1 MANISAIGKI
11 IEFLTKVLSTVN
23 NVLEGFDKFGAV
35 GSFGK
40 TIASAGLMVGAFLAV
55 RAAVNK
61 LIKSVATA
69 IASTGLLGKTT
80 AATAVTSK
88 VGFKSIAA
96 SVDSLNAKLTAV
108 NLQGKTISFD
118 GLISSL
124 KTGLTSA
131 FSPLLTLKDSLFAS
145 IKTTSFSQDI
155 KTGTQLV
162 EKAEQSFRG
171 LNGTITGSIAVLSR
185 AGQAEK
191 FFIDTQNK
199 GISVTKVVHDLQ
211 KRATSGLM
219 QRADA
224 VVVATLFQRAFNL
237 EEKDAKKVVSFFNKE
252 LTEQEKEWIKN
263 IGLIKLYN
271 AETNKLDPKLVEQQF
286 TPKSGLLGNFFKNI
300 KLGYSQ
306 AAKGSEAFGEAAA
319 KGSSEA
325 ASGLGGVIGKIG
337 AFIMANIATIAIIAA
352 VVAALAVLAY
362 AIYKA
367 YKATP
372 GQQLIKNIEQQEQ
385 EITRLNEVL
394 EETSS
399 LISDCSS
406 NWDTFTSKKE
416 ELENLTKGTLE
427 WHEALNDAN
436 QAIQEIAEKL
446 GLSYSVDTETG
457 LYKLEDGA
465 YENAMKAQ
473 YQKEQNTMTA
483 ISITEAQ
490 KEYNEKIKDFRD
502 KYNFSTDDDIE
513 KGLVD
518 FYNGGFLSWERV
530 SKSLNDEEAKKGSDW
545 KNTSDAPADNTQ
557 GLEDDKYYIAV
568 DDENGEKEW
577 KEFSEYA
584 KSGANVELYG
594 AYNELEEIQKQYES
608 KIKNIYSSVAYDN
621 LSDDNKW
628 AAESIVDSVVTSQIT
643 NGETIETLSK
653 QAINDLLDEDKGE
666 NIKKYE
672 GLSDGEI
679 KNILDTSYKE
689 LAGSNK
695 VEEKD
700 LVEVAERLGDG
711 TKYDKKTNKLEID
724 GVTYTVTNDEDDVD
738 NDKNIISQDQAMQ
751 KLFNHAAGDYATEDI
766 SKTTEEVNKW
776 LNSQGEITTE
786 NIGSFK
792 VDKNASEAARQ
803 AEQKIVEQKQKEFMD
818 LYKEINND
826 EMEEFDGETFK
837 KLDEKEKA
845 YFNAYSKSTSTFA
858 KNLSK
863 AKSSDTDAKPW
874 NAAERKAV
882 LEAYENISENAI
894 QGAGQIRDIMT
905 EAAES
910 ANDTSKAIVQAG
922 LVALETSNYNNQAQ
936 LDQLGNTLVSDD
948 FTEAL
953 SSAAENG
960 EITAETINSVKD
972 SFSDVN
978 QIMEN
983 GVITSG
989 GLARVMQ
996 SVNDGVLEVTD
1007 VTVGLAEAF
1016 SALSDSETA
1025 YANQKERFDNI
1036 GDSQTEYASDKL
1048 TDTFESMAELARRG
1062 AYGDSQ
1068 FTEMGQAIVGEDKW
1082 NKWVTNNDGSTKAA
1096 YEQLLNEFG
1105 SSDGSDVTYF
1115 DLAKNK
1121 ISEGGN
1127 ENKAFSMKDGN
1138 INIDW
1143 SEMEEGLTFSE
1154 NIAKQLGVSKE
1165 EAEGMATYMETFSD
1179 SAKAAAKELN
1189 KTAAFNKFKESKAE
1203 KGTNG
1208 NVLGYN
1214 LTTDEELISLAAQFD
1229 YSEDQIDQFKEDFKD
1244 ELNDII
1250 TVDDLFEEGGGLSKK
1265 GKSYIDNLDKQIN
1278 EWLGT
1283 DSLVL
1288 QIGTDFEIDEADF
1301 EKQINGIGAKI
1312 QAMLEKDIDPSKIA
1326 NTVLSGFDDLD
1337 DTTKNKIVDKLINKG
1352 YLAQNFK
1359 DGITDG
1365 AMTSEAV
1372 IKGMDEYMG
1381 DQAAYEM
1388 NTNIAK
1394 IHVTLPVSIGDSYVA
1409 TLLGLDN
1416 FTITIGGEGAQ
1427 AHGAPSK
1434 PPNLN
1439 DYVPKEDSSDSDGS
1453 TETSEKKKTPDDST
1467 VTDDPG
1473 DGDSDSGSGSGDDED
1488 DESNRA
1494 LKSEQDLVNLE
1505 RQLNNLT
1512 KERQELEEGGIWTAA
1527 ARIKKLNQEIKL
1539 LEKEKKIQEQI
1550 LEDKK
1555 DTALDIMFKNSD
1567 KLNTDYYSIDT
1578 DERGYIVFTWTDA
1591 GQKAVNEGLIDDD
1604 TLEIYKNLQDAVNE
1618 VADQQD
1624 VVDDNAYQLDERTD
1638 EKFNIYSEWID
1649 QGVEWTNSAIDSM
1662 GQLAQSAIS
1671 MLQNVAQAAL
1681 DGFNSYL
1688 GWLTIKIDD
1697 DHDIGELDESL
1708 SNIVDRLDWEY
1719 EKLLKKQIAYNGTDA
1734 LNEKEVFENSNQS
1747 AKNVIARMQNQ
1758 RRLYENSFRQ
1768 LEDLGLNISSEL
1780 TEAFESLYDRLYG
1793 ADGPFTRLNK
1803 SINNF
1808 KGKLEDVLPNV
1819 TSIFGEVKGVVGNLF
1834 SKGQEKIGEMM
1845 DKLFPNSII
1854 DDIVDSIKID
1864 NYSLGDFGKSNM
1876 QKLIEL
1882 FTELTPSFNAD
1893 YQIANKA
1900 ELVDALSQKMETI
1913 ITNDTITSQF
1923 VKGYLDYLT
1932 EVESQMESEVSN
1944 IRSSEKE
1951 ILDLY
1956 DTLTE
1961 ILERGKDEYS
1971 ELAQDLYDAITDEKN
1986 SLLEELQ
1993 ALNDN
1998 ITDADSEMIE
2008 ILQANLDLIR
2018 QQRDNNDKEK
2028 DLQAKEARLAYLRQ
2042 DTSGANLQE
2051 ILKLQDELE
2060 DEQQD
2065 YTDELIDQKISE
2077 LETQNDQAA
2086 DQRQVQID
2094 LLQAEVDN
2102 TEGIWETVEEL
2113 LAGISKFDKYLTGEI
2128 DRDGYK
2134 AVIEQ
2139 LKKGQS
2145 YLDSSS
2151 VDKEETEKDWNSK
2164 IRAASLYRQVK
2175 DNLSEEYEYL
2185 KLAAATMDRETQL
2198 PKDYAP
2204 NEGWHNYVAFS
2215 SLEQSIDRSND
2226 ILKQAVTAINN
2237 LVEKIT
2243 ISYDDEQSL
2252 HMKTTYYGG
2261 VIQAVSGTEYAATKA
2276 VEDLASNAPGILTQ
2290 LTTGIGNIAKG
2301 VLKSMGSGMDSGVA
2315 LFENGIGLY
2324 PDVFGNG
2331 VDGGGAV
2338 TKLGDLGEAIGYFVE
2353 GMSNFAAAATDAAS
2367 MGMDMIGDMAPGFA
2381 DIGVAIATSLKE
2393 TFFNDYE
2400 RVNNELEDNIDVII
2414 DMMGNTLGTSGYL
2427 KEIRDGIQL
2436 AKNTRM
2442 GQPDDETYPIYDVLQ
2457 SSYRE
2462 LMDDY
2467 KNLLARD
2474 SERTDVE
2481 GFNILYN
2488 RTLKLKEILGG
2499 FATYSE
2505 QPDYQEK
2512 LEIDPSRALE
2522 AIQKWRGEIGTLFT
2536 KIDKKVKDEIISL
2549 VNGILFTEGKTL
2561 GDKGVSR
2568 WIDIYDGIV
2577 MLDTSST
2584 TIERVA
2590 AAMEEYEPELANKLY
2605 KLFDRQYAAENTPQ
2619 ESFTSFW
2626 SHKLTGIWGD
2636 VSDFFDGF
2644 WDKLKSFFS
2653 NAVENITGKSDSAI
2667 SQAFDKFSTY
2677 LTEGTIGS
2685 ESKSTQTWLN
2695 RIFSSITGGISSI
2708 IQKIKDLFGDNNFLG
2723 NLWNKFKDSLGHLP
2737 TISGNTSV
2745 LEGIRQ
2751 KLESLFHYAS
2761 GGTIRSNQRALVG
2774 EAGAELIQH
2783 ARGGATYA
2791 TGPSLVDL
2799 EKGDIVYNAAQTRK
2813 ILSKGNLNFS
2823 RFAEGTATSMMARTA
2838 FGYSMPTVSLNLPD
2852 FDQSNKESTVNLNLN
2867 LEDLTVDTP
2876 DRVDEVAERVMDKIS
2891 NTINGAMWPYNRLN

>member
-1 MANISAIGKI
+1 MGIANASVIKGSVDALDSLVGVLSHATTGFDGLSESVSKINLIVSVIVVAKRLLEATAKNLGSTLYSTMYQSGQQAKQGLQAGLSGIDKTFQRQTDTIVKENNKLRNIRSNVGFTKNQKNKVKEKNNSIKEQYTDAYINDNWSKMAKSAKMDEAIASAVDGNSLSEALKSTGLFKNAALEAAEQGKSLGQGYMSAIDKQIEQNKSEIIRRSDEINNQFNADFPDSENLSQNDAAALNELKEEEVTKATEGLRKQNKQLEEMKKNYSEAKDEASKLAGIDYDRKSLQKYSKSLQNLSLGLTGFTMVLGGISEGLEGLGFDKAAKGIDSLSSIVSTGASVLMGFGMAAGLVETMTKSATPAVATFGATLNAALLPVTAIITVIAVVMAAAKAAYEWIQEWKQEQIDTAKEIGETVKSQKELTDSYDELLERRAQGEDVNDELLSSGKELVDSLE
-11 IEFLTKVLSTVN
+11 IENGELMLAAENWEGIAEAAKKARQEEAKANYDKVKKGADVARYDLTKARAGSDANEVN
-23 NVLEGFDKFGAV
+23 NVENTEFLEEKIKEQLKKYKLEGVDVTTEGDSVKMSGVENLSNSQLVDYYSAMQSAMDSYGAV
-35 GSFGK
+35 YDNSAAVKSWDNFMDKVQERLEEMGAIVESEQTMYESYYEVDENGDYEFEDQESYNTWLNGEVEKLKTELEDNGITGVSDEDLKDAVLGAIEDAGLNTTDMAWWESFNSLSDEVQELANSDSAVMDALKSGKVSFDSDSTAAEIKQAIGEYYADVYGSMGSDTAKAANTYLEALGSGEEITDAMKSELLSSLENLGLKDAWENGDYENKSYKDQSEFLMKAVEMSAEVQESYYDKVLDQLTSIDNEVASSDKDSGDSASDNQNSIKGRQNYIEEQIETISGK
-40 TIASAGLMVGAFLAV
+40 AADLTSAQSTLGNQKTSLETAKANKKDLKTKGISDIVSGSAVTIASTLLLPFTGGGSTLGILGGIDWAMKGVTEVKDSSDNVDSAQAGVNEAQSEVTEKQQELTDEILKLSQNTSDATGKILLANTQITGADGQTYQGQGAVDYLRKGGTLAEDPFV
-55 RAAVNK
+55 TTNAVDLGNFWDEYNDLDSYEDKLDALKKKQNELKEKQNELKEEEDSGEKETKKYTTLIEGFSAAINDIEATKFEK
-61 LIKSVATA
+61 LAAQTK
-69 IASTGLLGKTT
+69 ASAEKLELANTNLKTFKKIYDEIDQDDFTIDMENFGSLLEYDPELLGTLDFTIVDGKVKLDES
-80 AATAVTSK
+80 AVKSMKADLEKQVKENAIDYLEDVNEQFDLGIDIDIDADSSLNDIAKKFKEVQNATIELENVLDGTKGSYNELSAEQQEA
-88 VGFKSIAA
+88 F
-96 SVDSLNAKLTAV
+96 DSLISASIKAYNQEIINAQNTMQCNADMADSSYDAMVAICAYNYEIAMSYSQIGEAAANAKLGLAWSGTQRGGV
-108 NLQGKTISFD
+108 ERQDVKTETTNRTISDENADKYKTMAQNGYQMVGEADED
-118 GLISSL
+118 GWQTWVSKEQYNNKDNWSGG
-124 KTGLTSA
+124 KVGEGEWQGENTSA
-131 FSPLLTLKDSLFAS
+131 GTDDGIVTLHEDYGGKEYQWVID
-145 IKTTSFSQDI
+145 
-155 KTGTQLV
+155 
-162 EKAEQSFRG
+162 
-171 LNGTITGSIAVLSR
+171 N
-185 AGQAEK
+185 AGIQ
-191 FFIDTQNK
+191 IDDTQK
-199 GISVTKVVHDLQ
+199 EI
-211 KRATSGLM
+211 
-219 QRADA
+219 ADK
-224 VVVATLFQRAFNL
+224 F
-237 EEKDAKKVVSFFNKE
+237 
-252 LTEQEKEWIKN
+252 
-263 IGLIKLYN
+263 
-271 AETNKLDPKLVEQQF
+271 
-286 TPKSGLLGNFFKNI
+286 SGLLGNF
-300 KLGYSQ
+300 
-306 AAKGSEAFGEAAA
+306 AK
-319 KGSSEA
+319 
-325 ASGLGGVIGKIG
+325 
-337 AFIMANIATIAIIAA
+337 
-352 VVAALAVLAY
+352 
-362 AIYKA
+362 
-367 YKATP
+367 
-372 GQQLIKNIEQQEQ
+372 
-385 EITRLNEVL
+385 
-394 EETSS
+394 
-399 LISDCSS
+399 
-406 NWDTFTSKKE
+406 
-416 ELENLTKGTLE
+416 
-427 WHEALNDAN
+427 
-436 QAIQEIAEKL
+436 
-446 GLSYSVDTETG
+446 
-457 LYKLEDGA
+457 
-465 YENAMKAQ
+465 
-473 YQKEQNTMTA
+473 
-483 ISITEAQ
+483 
-490 KEYNEKIKDFRD
+490 
-502 KYNFSTDDDIE
+502 
-513 KGLVD
+513 
-518 FYNGGFLSWERV
+518 
-530 SKSLNDEEAKKGSDW
+530 
-545 KNTSDAPADNTQ
+545 
-557 GLEDDKYYIAV
+557 
-568 DDENGEKEW
+568 
-577 KEFSEYA
+577 
-584 KSGANVELYG
+584 
-594 AYNELEEIQKQYES
+594 
-608 KIKNIYSSVAYDN
+608 
-621 LSDDNKW
+621 
-628 AAESIVDSVVTSQIT
+628 
-643 NGETIETLSK
+643 
-653 QAINDLLDEDKGE
+653 
-666 NIKKYE
+666 
-672 GLSDGEI
+672 
-679 KNILDTSYKE
+679 
-689 LAGSNK
+689 
-695 VEEKD
+695 
-700 LVEVAERLGDG
+700 
-711 TKYDKKTNKLEID
+711 
-724 GVTYTVTNDEDDVD
+724 
-738 NDKNIISQDQAMQ
+738 
-751 KLFNHAAGDYATEDI
+751 
-766 SKTTEEVNKW
+766 
-776 LNSQGEITTE
+776 
-786 NIGSFK
+786 
-792 VDKNASEAARQ
+792 
-803 AEQKIVEQKQKEFMD
+803 
-818 LYKEINND
+818 
-826 EMEEFDGETFK
+826 
-837 KLDEKEKA
+837 
-845 YFNAYSKSTSTFA
+845 
-858 KNLSK
+858 
-863 AKSSDTDAKPW
+863 
-874 NAAERKAV
+874 
-882 LEAYENISENAI
+882 
-894 QGAGQIRDIMT
+894 
-905 EAAES
+905 
-910 ANDTSKAIVQAG
+910 
-922 LVALETSNYNNQAQ
+922 
-936 LDQLGNTLVSDD
+936 
-948 FTEAL
+948 
-953 SSAAENG
+953 
-960 EITAETINSVKD
+960 
-972 SFSDVN
+972 
-978 QIMEN
+978 
-983 GVITSG
+983 
-989 GLARVMQ
+989 
-996 SVNDGVLEVTD
+996 
-1007 VTVGLAEAF
+1007 
-1016 SALSDSETA
+1016 
-1025 YANQKERFDNI
+1025 
-1036 GDSQTEYASDKL
+1036 
-1048 TDTFESMAELARRG
+1048 
-1062 AYGDSQ
+1062 
-1068 FTEMGQAIVGEDKW
+1068 
-1082 NKWVTNNDGSTKAA
+1082 
-1096 YEQLLNEFG
+1096 
-1105 SSDGSDVTYF
+1105 
-1115 DLAKNK
+1115 
-1121 ISEGGN
+1121 
-1127 ENKAFSMKDGN
+1127 
-1138 INIDW
+1138 
-1143 SEMEEGLTFSE
+1143 
-1154 NIAKQLGVSKE
+1154 
-1165 EAEGMATYMETFSD
+1165 
-1179 SAKAAAKELN
+1179 
-1189 KTAAFNKFKESKAE
+1189 
-1203 KGTNG
+1203 
-1208 NVLGYN
+1208 
-1214 LTTDEELISLAAQFD
+1214 
-1229 YSEDQIDQFKEDFKD
+1229 
-1244 ELNDII
+1244 
-1250 TVDDLFEEGGGLSKK
+1250 
-1265 GKSYIDNLDKQIN
+1265 
-1278 EWLGT
+1278 
-1283 DSLVL
+1283 
-1288 QIGTDFEIDEADF
+1288 
-1301 EKQINGIGAKI
+1301 
-1312 QAMLEKDIDPSKIA
+1312 
-1326 NTVLSGFDDLD
+1326 
-1337 DTTKNKIVDKLINKG
+1337 
-1352 YLAQNFK
+1352 
-1359 DGITDG
+1359 
-1365 AMTSEAV
+1365 
-1372 IKGMDEYMG
+1372 
-1381 DQAAYEM
+1381 
-1388 NTNIAK
+1388 
-1394 IHVTLPVSIGDSYVA
+1394 
-1409 TLLGLDN
+1409 
-1416 FTITIGGEGAQ
+1416 
-1427 AHGAPSK
+1427 
-1434 PPNLN
+1434 
-1439 DYVPKEDSSDSDGS
+1439 
-1453 TETSEKKKTPDDST
+1453 
-1467 VTDDPG
+1467 
-1473 DGDSDSGSGSGDDED
+1473 SGSGSGSDDDED
-1488 DESNRA
+1488 DESKRT

-1555 DTALDIMFKNSD
+1555 ESVADILSKNAD
-1567 KLNTDYYSIDT
+1567 KLNTDYFSIHE
-1578 DERGYIVFTWTDA
+1578 DERGYTVFEWTDA
-1591 GQKAVNEGLIDDD
+1591 GQKAVDEGLIDDD
-1604 TLEIYKNLQDAVNE
+1604 TLEIYVNLQDAVNE

-1747 AKNVIARMQNQ
+1747 AKNIITRMQNQ

-1834 SKGQEKIGEMM
+1834 SKGQEKIGDMM

-2315 LFENGIGLY
+2315 LLEDMKGNFL
-2324 PDVFGNG
+2324 DVFGTG

-2338 TKLGDLGEAIGYFVE
+2338 TRLGDLGEAIGYFVE
-2353 GMSNFAAAATDAAS
+2353 GMSNFAAAAADAAS
-2367 MGMDMIGDMAPGFA
+2367 MGMDMVGDMAPGFA

-2400 RVNNELEDNIDVII
+2400 RVNNELEDNIDAII

-2549 VNGILFTEGKTL
+2549 VNGILSTEGKTL

-2577 MLDTSST
+2577 MLDTSSA

-2605 KLFDRQYAAENTPQ
+2605 KLFDKQYAAENTPQ

-2644 WDKLKSFFS
+2644 WDKLKSFFN
-2653 NAVENITGKSDSAI
+2653 NATEAITGKSDNAANI
-2667 SQAFDKFSTY
+2667 AFDKFITY
-2677 LTEGTIGS
+2677 FTDGTIGS
-2685 ESKSTQTWLN
+2685 ESKSTQSWLN
-2695 RIFSSITGGISSI
+2695 KIFSSITGGISSI

-2723 NLWNKFKDSLGHLP
+2723 NLWNKFKDSLNHLP
-2737 TISGNTSV
+2737 TISGNTSI

-2799 EKGDIVYNAAQTRK
+2799 EKGDVVYNAAQTRK
-2813 ILSKGNLNFS
+2813 ILSEGNLNFS

>member
-1 MANISAIGKI
+1 MGIANASVIKGSVDVLDYLVISLSHATQGFGAFTESLSKINLIVSVITVAKRLLEAAANSLGPKLYSIMKQNGEQAKKGFKEGLTGIDQEVSSSVKNAMTSNGYKTWGWGKLGGKNQRDLNAATMATQNLSNDWDTTSKKLNLSEELANAETGQAVGKAFGEEFSKGIEEGTSRLDALKIANNNKYTKASSKYGNATVQLKSLENRKNQAAAQLEEAKKNRQQVDSSAIPGSYNSRWKQAEAASKENSAQEEYDKASAEYDLQAEELKRTIEENKAVMDSCDETSNKI
-11 IEFLTKVLSTVN
+11 RDLEGAERTLAKSQALKNYATKLQNVSLGITGFTMALGVLSTTAEKFNLDGVSEVLDGISSVASTASTALQGVSMAAQVLQAMGKAGMAEKLLTAGPYVAVFMAIAAAIAIGIEKYQEWKQEQIDTAKEIGETVKSQKELTDSYDELLEKRAQGEDVNDELLSSGKELVDSLEIENGELMLAAENWEGIAEAAKKARQEEAKANYDKVKKGADVARYDLTKARAGSDANEVN
-23 NVLEGFDKFGAV
+23 NVENTDFLKEKIDEQLKKYKLDDVDVTADGDSVKMSGVEKLSDSQLVDYYSAMQSAMDSYGAV
-35 GSFGK
+35 YDNSAAVKSWDNFMDKVQERLEEMGAIVESEQTMYESYYEVDENGNYEFEDQDSYNSWLNGEVDKLRAELDANGITGVSDEDLKAAVLGAIEDAGLNTTDMAWWESFGSLSEEVQDLANSNSAVMDALK
-40 TIASAGLMVGAFLAV
+40 SGKVSFDSDSTAAEIKQAIGEYYADVYGSMGSDTAKAANTYLEALGSGEEITDAIKSELLSSLENLGLKDAWENGDYENKSYKDQSEFLMKAVEMSAEVQESYYDDVLEQLTSIDNEVASSDKDSGSDLSSESQDTVKKRQNYIQSQIKTISEKAGELTSAQTTLGTQKTRLETDKANEKDLKTKGISDIVSGSAATIASTLLIPFTGGWSTLGILGGFTQAMKGVTEVKDSSDNVDSAQAGVNEAQADVTEKQQELTNQILELSQNTSDATGKILLANTQIKNFNEEV
-55 RAAVNK
+55 VAQGQDAVNRLANGNISLSQDSGNYISSSVDLTKFWEEYENLDNYEEK
-61 LIKSVATA
+61 LEKLKEKQAELKEKQTELNEGTESYTTLIEGFSAAINDIEATQFEKLA
-69 IASTGLLGKTT
+69 AQTEASAKKLELANTNLKTFKKIYDEIDQDDFTIDMENFGSLLEYDPELLGTLDFTIVDGKVKLDES
-80 AATAVTSK
+80 AVKSMK
-88 VGFKSIAA
+88 ADLEKQVKENAIDYLEDVNEEFKLGIDIDIDADS
-96 SVDSLNAKLTAV
+96 SLNDIAKKFKEVQKA
-108 NLQGKTISFD
+108 TIELENALDGTKGSYSDLSAEQKEAFD
-118 GLISSL
+118 SIIS
-124 KTGLTSA
+124 
-131 FSPLLTLKDSLFAS
+131 AS
-145 IKTTSFSQDI
+145 IKAYNQEITNAQNTMQCNADMADSSYDAMVAICAYNYQIAKSYSQI
-155 KTGTQLV
+155 GQAAANAKMGKAWSGAQYGKNV
-162 EKAEQSFRG
+162 EKTDVKTETTNRVISDENAKKYKTMAQDGYQMVGEADNDGWQTWVSKQQYKDTDNWEEG
-171 LNGTITGSIAVLSR
+171 KVGGKWKGTNKKGMNDGIIVMHEDYGGKEYQWVIDN
-185 AGQAEK
+185 AGIQ
-191 FFIDTQNK
+191 IDDTQK
-199 GISVTKVVHDLQ
+199 EI
-211 KRATSGLM
+211 
-219 QRADA
+219 ADK
-224 VVVATLFQRAFNL
+224 F
-237 EEKDAKKVVSFFNKE
+237 
-252 LTEQEKEWIKN
+252 
-263 IGLIKLYN
+263 
-271 AETNKLDPKLVEQQF
+271 
-286 TPKSGLLGNFFKNI
+286 SGLLGNF
-300 KLGYSQ
+300 
-306 AAKGSEAFGEAAA
+306 
-319 KGSSEA
+319 
-325 ASGLGGVIGKIG
+325 
-337 AFIMANIATIAIIAA
+337 AN
-352 VVAALAVLAY
+352 
-362 AIYKA
+362 
-367 YKATP
+367 
-372 GQQLIKNIEQQEQ
+372 
-385 EITRLNEVL
+385 
-394 EETSS
+394 
-399 LISDCSS
+399 
-406 NWDTFTSKKE
+406 
-416 ELENLTKGTLE
+416 
-427 WHEALNDAN
+427 
-436 QAIQEIAEKL
+436 
-446 GLSYSVDTETG
+446 
-457 LYKLEDGA
+457 
-465 YENAMKAQ
+465 
-473 YQKEQNTMTA
+473 
-483 ISITEAQ
+483 
-490 KEYNEKIKDFRD
+490 
-502 KYNFSTDDDIE
+502 
-513 KGLVD
+513 
-518 FYNGGFLSWERV
+518 
-530 SKSLNDEEAKKGSDW
+530 
-545 KNTSDAPADNTQ
+545 
-557 GLEDDKYYIAV
+557 
-568 DDENGEKEW
+568 
-577 KEFSEYA
+577 
-584 KSGANVELYG
+584 
-594 AYNELEEIQKQYES
+594 
-608 KIKNIYSSVAYDN
+608 
-621 LSDDNKW
+621 
-628 AAESIVDSVVTSQIT
+628 
-643 NGETIETLSK
+643 
-653 QAINDLLDEDKGE
+653 
-666 NIKKYE
+666 
-672 GLSDGEI
+672 
-679 KNILDTSYKE
+679 
-689 LAGSNK
+689 
-695 VEEKD
+695 
-700 LVEVAERLGDG
+700 
-711 TKYDKKTNKLEID
+711 
-724 GVTYTVTNDEDDVD
+724 
-738 NDKNIISQDQAMQ
+738 
-751 KLFNHAAGDYATEDI
+751 
-766 SKTTEEVNKW
+766 
-776 LNSQGEITTE
+776 
-786 NIGSFK
+786 
-792 VDKNASEAARQ
+792 
-803 AEQKIVEQKQKEFMD
+803 
-818 LYKEINND
+818 
-826 EMEEFDGETFK
+826 
-837 KLDEKEKA
+837 
-845 YFNAYSKSTSTFA
+845 
-858 KNLSK
+858 
-863 AKSSDTDAKPW
+863 
-874 NAAERKAV
+874 
-882 LEAYENISENAI
+882 
-894 QGAGQIRDIMT
+894 
-905 EAAES
+905 
-910 ANDTSKAIVQAG
+910 
-922 LVALETSNYNNQAQ
+922 
-936 LDQLGNTLVSDD
+936 
-948 FTEAL
+948 
-953 SSAAENG
+953 
-960 EITAETINSVKD
+960 
-972 SFSDVN
+972 
-978 QIMEN
+978 
-983 GVITSG
+983 
-989 GLARVMQ
+989 
-996 SVNDGVLEVTD
+996 
-1007 VTVGLAEAF
+1007 
-1016 SALSDSETA
+1016 
-1025 YANQKERFDNI
+1025 
-1036 GDSQTEYASDKL
+1036 
-1048 TDTFESMAELARRG
+1048 
-1062 AYGDSQ
+1062 
-1068 FTEMGQAIVGEDKW
+1068 
-1082 NKWVTNNDGSTKAA
+1082 
-1096 YEQLLNEFG
+1096 
-1105 SSDGSDVTYF
+1105 
-1115 DLAKNK
+1115 
-1121 ISEGGN
+1121 
-1127 ENKAFSMKDGN
+1127 
-1138 INIDW
+1138 
-1143 SEMEEGLTFSE
+1143 
-1154 NIAKQLGVSKE
+1154 
-1165 EAEGMATYMETFSD
+1165 
-1179 SAKAAAKELN
+1179 
-1189 KTAAFNKFKESKAE
+1189 
-1203 KGTNG
+1203 
-1208 NVLGYN
+1208 
-1214 LTTDEELISLAAQFD
+1214 
-1229 YSEDQIDQFKEDFKD
+1229 
-1244 ELNDII
+1244 
-1250 TVDDLFEEGGGLSKK
+1250 
-1265 GKSYIDNLDKQIN
+1265 
-1278 EWLGT
+1278 
-1283 DSLVL
+1283 
-1288 QIGTDFEIDEADF
+1288 
-1301 EKQINGIGAKI
+1301 
-1312 QAMLEKDIDPSKIA
+1312 
-1326 NTVLSGFDDLD
+1326 
-1337 DTTKNKIVDKLINKG
+1337 
-1352 YLAQNFK
+1352 
-1359 DGITDG
+1359 
-1365 AMTSEAV
+1365 
-1372 IKGMDEYMG
+1372 
-1381 DQAAYEM
+1381 
-1388 NTNIAK
+1388 
-1394 IHVTLPVSIGDSYVA
+1394 
-1409 TLLGLDN
+1409 
-1416 FTITIGGEGAQ
+1416 
-1427 AHGAPSK
+1427 
-1434 PPNLN
+1434 
-1439 DYVPKEDSSDSDGS
+1439 
-1453 TETSEKKKTPDDST
+1453 
-1467 VTDDPG
+1467 
-1473 DGDSDSGSGSGDDED
+1473 SGSGSGSDDDED
-1488 DESNRA
+1488 DESKRT

-1555 DTALDIMFKNSD
+1555 ESVADILSKNAD
-1567 KLNTDYYSIDT
+1567 KLNTDYFSIHE
-1578 DERGYIVFTWTDA
+1578 DERGYTVFEWTDA
-1591 GQKAVNEGLIDDD
+1591 GQKAVDEGLIDDD
-1604 TLEIYKNLQDAVNE
+1604 TLEIYVNLQDAVNE

-2301 VLKSMGSGMDSGVA
+2301 VLKSMGSGMDSSVA
-2315 LFENGIGLY
+2315 LFEDGIGLY

-2549 VNGILFTEGKTL
+2549 VNGILSTEGKTL

-2708 IQKIKDLFGDNNFLG
+2708 IEKIKNLFGDNNFLG
-2723 NLWNKFKDSLGHLP
+2723 NLWDKFKDSLNHLP
-2737 TISGNTSV
+2737 TISGNTGI
-2745 LEGIRQ
+2745 LEKIRQ
-2751 KLESLFHYAS
+2751 RLESLFNYAS

-2799 EKGDIVYNAAQTRK
+2799 EKGDVVYNAAQTRK
-2813 ILSKGNLNFS
+2813 ILSEGNLNFS

>member
-1 MANISAIGKI
+1 MGIANASVIKGSVDVLDLLIGVLSHATAGFDGLSESVSKINLIVSVIVVAKRLLEAAAKNLGSTLYSAMYQSGQQAKQGLQAGLSGIDKTFQGQTDTIVKENNKLRNIRSNVGFTKKQRNKVKEKNNSIKEQYTDAYINDNWSKMAKSAKMDEAIASAVDGNSLSEALKNTGLFKNTALEAAKQGKSLGQSYMSAINEQIEQNKGEIEKGTAKINEEFNAAFQDSENFSQKDSDDLDKWKQEEIEEATGELEKQNKQLEEMKENYSNAKEEASKLAGTDYDNKSLQQYSKSFQNLSLGLTGFTMVLGGISEGLEGLGFDKAAKGIDSLSSIVSTGASVLMGFGMASKFVETMAASATPEVAVFGATLQAALLPVTAIIAVIAVVIAAAKAAYEWIQEWKQEQIDTAKEIGETVKSQKELTDSYDELLERRAQGEDVNDELLSSGKELVDSLE
-11 IEFLTKVLSTVN
+11 IENGELMLAAENWEGIAEAAKKARQEEAKANYNKVKKGADVARYDLTKARAGSDANEVN
-23 NVLEGFDKFGAV
+23 NVENTNFLKEKIDEQLKKYKLNDVVEVTTDGDSVKMSGVEDLSDSQLVDYYSAMQSAMDSYGAV
-35 GSFGK
+35 YDNSAAVKSWDNFMDKVQERLEEMGAIVESEQTMYESYYEVDENGNYEFENQKSYNNWLKGEVDKLREELNDNGITNVSDEDLKAAVLGAIEDAGLNTTDMAWWESFGSLSEEVQGLAESNSAVMDALK
-40 TIASAGLMVGAFLAV
+40 SGKVSFDSDSTAAEIKQAIGEYYADVYGSMGSDTAKAANSYLEALGSGEEITDAIKSELLSSLENLGLKDAWENGDYENKSYKDQSEFLMKAVEMSAEVQESYYDNVLDQLTSIDNEVASSDKDSGDSGSDDQNSIDERQSYIKNQIGTISGKAADLTSAQQTLEIQKTSLETAKADEKDLKTKGISDIVSGSAATIASTLLLPFTGGWSTLGVLGGFNQAMEGVAEVKDSSDNVDSAQAG
-55 RAAVNK
+55 VNK
-61 LIKSVATA
+61 AQADVTEKQQELTNQLLELSQNTSDATGKILLANTQITGSDGATHQGQDAVDYLRKGGTLKKDSKINTEVVSLDSFWAEYEELDSYEAKLDKLKEKQTKLKEEQTEAGDNIKNYTTLIEGFSAAINDIEATQFEKLA
-69 IASTGLLGKTT
+69 AQTEASAKKLELANTNLKTFKKIYDEIDQDDFTIDMENFGSLLEYDPELLGTLDFTIVDGKVKLDESAVKSMKADLEKQVKENAIDYLEDVNEEFKLGIDIDIDADSSLNDIAKKFKEVQKATIKLENALDGT
-80 AATAVTSK
+80 KGSYSELSTEQKEAFDSIISASIKAYNQEIINAQNTMQCNADMADSSYDAMKAICAYNYEIAMSYSQIGEAAA
-88 VGFKSIAA
+88 
-96 SVDSLNAKLTAV
+96 NAKL
-108 NLQGKTISFD
+108 
-118 GLISSL
+118 GLAWS
-124 KTGLTSA
+124 
-131 FSPLLTLKDSLFAS
+131 
-145 IKTTSFSQDI
+145 
-155 KTGTQLV
+155 GTQRGGEGV
-162 EKAEQSFRG
+162 EKQDVKTETTNRVISDE
-171 LNGTITGSIAVLSR
+171 N
-185 AGQAEK
+185 AEK
-191 FFIDTQNK
+191 YKTMAQDGYRQVGEADADGWQTWVSAKQYNNENNWSGGEVGKGKWVGKNKVGMDDGIIVMHEDYGGKEYQQVIDNAGIQIDDTQK
-199 GISVTKVVHDLQ
+199 EI
-211 KRATSGLM
+211 
-219 QRADA
+219 ADK
-224 VVVATLFQRAFNL
+224 F
-237 EEKDAKKVVSFFNKE
+237 
-252 LTEQEKEWIKN
+252 
-263 IGLIKLYN
+263 
-271 AETNKLDPKLVEQQF
+271 
-286 TPKSGLLGNFFKNI
+286 SGLLGNF
-300 KLGYSQ
+300 
-306 AAKGSEAFGEAAA
+306 
-319 KGSSEA
+319 
-325 ASGLGGVIGKIG
+325 
-337 AFIMANIATIAIIAA
+337 AN
-352 VVAALAVLAY
+352 
-362 AIYKA
+362 
-367 YKATP
+367 
-372 GQQLIKNIEQQEQ
+372 
-385 EITRLNEVL
+385 
-394 EETSS
+394 
-399 LISDCSS
+399 
-406 NWDTFTSKKE
+406 
-416 ELENLTKGTLE
+416 
-427 WHEALNDAN
+427 
-436 QAIQEIAEKL
+436 
-446 GLSYSVDTETG
+446 
-457 LYKLEDGA
+457 
-465 YENAMKAQ
+465 
-473 YQKEQNTMTA
+473 
-483 ISITEAQ
+483 
-490 KEYNEKIKDFRD
+490 
-502 KYNFSTDDDIE
+502 
-513 KGLVD
+513 
-518 FYNGGFLSWERV
+518 
-530 SKSLNDEEAKKGSDW
+530 
-545 KNTSDAPADNTQ
+545 
-557 GLEDDKYYIAV
+557 
-568 DDENGEKEW
+568 
-577 KEFSEYA
+577 
-584 KSGANVELYG
+584 
-594 AYNELEEIQKQYES
+594 
-608 KIKNIYSSVAYDN
+608 
-621 LSDDNKW
+621 
-628 AAESIVDSVVTSQIT
+628 
-643 NGETIETLSK
+643 
-653 QAINDLLDEDKGE
+653 
-666 NIKKYE
+666 
-672 GLSDGEI
+672 
-679 KNILDTSYKE
+679 
-689 LAGSNK
+689 
-695 VEEKD
+695 
-700 LVEVAERLGDG
+700 
-711 TKYDKKTNKLEID
+711 
-724 GVTYTVTNDEDDVD
+724 
-738 NDKNIISQDQAMQ
+738 
-751 KLFNHAAGDYATEDI
+751 
-766 SKTTEEVNKW
+766 
-776 LNSQGEITTE
+776 
-786 NIGSFK
+786 
-792 VDKNASEAARQ
+792 
-803 AEQKIVEQKQKEFMD
+803 
-818 LYKEINND
+818 
-826 EMEEFDGETFK
+826 
-837 KLDEKEKA
+837 
-845 YFNAYSKSTSTFA
+845 
-858 KNLSK
+858 
-863 AKSSDTDAKPW
+863 
-874 NAAERKAV
+874 
-882 LEAYENISENAI
+882 
-894 QGAGQIRDIMT
+894 
-905 EAAES
+905 
-910 ANDTSKAIVQAG
+910 
-922 LVALETSNYNNQAQ
+922 
-936 LDQLGNTLVSDD
+936 
-948 FTEAL
+948 
-953 SSAAENG
+953 
-960 EITAETINSVKD
+960 
-972 SFSDVN
+972 
-978 QIMEN
+978 
-983 GVITSG
+983 
-989 GLARVMQ
+989 
-996 SVNDGVLEVTD
+996 
-1007 VTVGLAEAF
+1007 
-1016 SALSDSETA
+1016 
-1025 YANQKERFDNI
+1025 
-1036 GDSQTEYASDKL
+1036 
-1048 TDTFESMAELARRG
+1048 
-1062 AYGDSQ
+1062 
-1068 FTEMGQAIVGEDKW
+1068 
-1082 NKWVTNNDGSTKAA
+1082 
-1096 YEQLLNEFG
+1096 
-1105 SSDGSDVTYF
+1105 
-1115 DLAKNK
+1115 
-1121 ISEGGN
+1121 
-1127 ENKAFSMKDGN
+1127 
-1138 INIDW
+1138 
-1143 SEMEEGLTFSE
+1143 
-1154 NIAKQLGVSKE
+1154 
-1165 EAEGMATYMETFSD
+1165 
-1179 SAKAAAKELN
+1179 
-1189 KTAAFNKFKESKAE
+1189 
-1203 KGTNG
+1203 
-1208 NVLGYN
+1208 
-1214 LTTDEELISLAAQFD
+1214 
-1229 YSEDQIDQFKEDFKD
+1229 
-1244 ELNDII
+1244 
-1250 TVDDLFEEGGGLSKK
+1250 
-1265 GKSYIDNLDKQIN
+1265 
-1278 EWLGT
+1278 
-1283 DSLVL
+1283 
-1288 QIGTDFEIDEADF
+1288 
-1301 EKQINGIGAKI
+1301 
-1312 QAMLEKDIDPSKIA
+1312 
-1326 NTVLSGFDDLD
+1326 
-1337 DTTKNKIVDKLINKG
+1337 
-1352 YLAQNFK
+1352 
-1359 DGITDG
+1359 
-1365 AMTSEAV
+1365 
-1372 IKGMDEYMG
+1372 
-1381 DQAAYEM
+1381 
-1388 NTNIAK
+1388 
-1394 IHVTLPVSIGDSYVA
+1394 
-1409 TLLGLDN
+1409 
-1416 FTITIGGEGAQ
+1416 
-1427 AHGAPSK
+1427 
-1434 PPNLN
+1434 
-1439 DYVPKEDSSDSDGS
+1439 
-1453 TETSEKKKTPDDST
+1453 
-1467 VTDDPG
+1467 
-1473 DGDSDSGSGSGDDED
+1473 SGSGSGSDDDED
-1488 DESNRA
+1488 DESKRT

-1747 AKNVIARMQNQ
+1747 AKNIIARMQNQ

-1834 SKGQEKIGEMM
+1834 SKGQEKIGDMM

-2276 VEDLASNAPGILTQ
+2276 VEDLANNAPGILTQ

-2315 LFENGIGLY
+2315 LLEDMKGNFL
-2324 PDVFGNG
+2324 DVFGTG

-2338 TKLGDLGEAIGYFVE
+2338 TRLGDLGEAIGYFVE
-2353 GMSNFAAAATDAAS
+2353 GMSNFAAAAADAAS
-2367 MGMDMIGDMAPGFA
+2367 MGMDMVGDMAPGFA

-2400 RVNNELEDNIDVII
+2400 RVNNELEDNIDAII

-2549 VNGILFTEGKTL
+2549 VNGILSTEGKTL

-2577 MLDTSST
+2577 MLDTSSA

-2605 KLFDRQYAAENTPQ
+2605 KLFDKQYAAENTPQ

-2644 WDKLKSFFS
+2644 WDKLKSFFN
-2653 NAVENITGKSDSAI
+2653 NATEAITGKSDNAANI
-2667 SQAFDKFSTY
+2667 AFDKFITY
-2677 LTEGTIGS
+2677 FTDGTIGS
-2685 ESKSTQTWLN
+2685 ESKSTQSWLN
-2695 RIFSSITGGISSI
+2695 KIFSSITGGISSI
-2708 IQKIKDLFGDNNFLG
+2708 NEKIKNLFGDNNFLG
-2723 NLWNKFKDSLGHLP
+2723 NLWDKFKDSLNHLP
-2737 TISGNTSV
+2737 TISGNTGI
-2745 LEGIRQ
+2745 LEKIRQ
-2751 KLESLFHYAS
+2751 RLDNLFNYAS

-2799 EKGDIVYNAAQTRK
+2799 EKGDVVYNAAQTRK
-2813 ILSKGNLNFS
+2813 ILSEGNLNFS

>member
-1 MANISAIGKI
+1 MGIANASVIKGSVDVLDSLIGVLSHATAGFDGLSESVSKINLIVSVIVVAKRLLEAAAKNLGSTLYSAMYQSGQQAKQGLQAGLSGIDKTFQGQTDTIVKENNKLRNIRSNVGFTKKQRNKVKEKNNSIKEQYTDAYINDNWSKMAKSAKMDEAIASAVDGNSLSKALENTGLFEKATLEAAEQGKSLGQSYMSAINEQIKQNKSEIGKKTDAINEEFNAAFQDSKNFSQKDSDDLDKWKQEEIEKATGELEKQNKQLEEMKENYSNAEKEASKLAGTDYDNKSLQQYSESFQNLSLGLTGFTMVLGGISEGLEGLGFDKAAKGIDSLSSIVSTGASVLMGFGMASKFVEMMAASATPAVAVFGATLQAALLPVTAI
-11 IEFLTKVLSTVN
+11 IAVIAVVIAAAKAAYEWIQEWKQEQIDTAKEIGETVKSQKELTDSYDELLERRAQGEDVNDELLSSGKELVDSLEIENGELMLAAENWEGIAEAAKKARQEEAKANYNKVKKGADVARYDLTKARAGSDANEVNNVENTEFLTEKIEEQLKKYKLNETVEVKTDGDSVKLSGIEELSDSQLVDYYSAMQSAMDSYGAVYDNSAAVKSWDNFMDKVQERLEEMGAIVESEQTMYESYYEVDENGNYEFEDQESYNSWLKGEVEKLRTELDANGITGVSDEDLKAAVLGAIEDAGLNTTDMAWWESFGSLSEEVQSLASSNSAVMDALKSGKVSFDSNSTEAEIKQAIGEYYAGVYGSMGSDTAKAAN
-23 NVLEGFDKFGAV
+23 SYLEALGSGEEITDAIKSELLSSLENLGLKDAWENGDYENKSYKDQSEFLMKAVEMSAEVQESYYDDVLEQLTSIDNEVASSGDQDSNSGSESQDPVEKRQGYIQKQMSTISETAGELSSAQTTLNNQKTSLEAAKADKKDLKTKGISDIVSGSAATVASTLLLPFTGGWSTLGVLGGFTQAMKGVAEVKDSSDNVDSAQAGVNSAQSEVTEKQQELTNQLLELSQNTSDATGKILLANTSITGADGSTYQGQDAVDYLRGGGTLYKDTSVSTNAINLENFWSEYEKLDGYEAKLDKLKEKQTELKEEQTKAENDTKSYTTLIEGFSAAINDIEATQ
-35 GSFGK
+35 FEK
-40 TIASAGLMVGAFLAV
+40 LAAQTEASAKKLELA
-55 RAAVNK
+55 NTNLK
-61 LIKSVATA
+61 TFKKIYDEIDQDDFTIDMENFGSLLEYDPE
-69 IASTGLLGKTT
+69 LLGTLDFTIVDGKVKLDES
-80 AATAVTSK
+80 AVKSMK
-88 VGFKSIAA
+88 ADLEKQVKENAIDYLEDVNEEFKLGIDIDIDADS
-96 SVDSLNAKLTAV
+96 SLNDIAKKFKEVQKA
-108 NLQGKTISFD
+108 TIDLENALD
-118 GLISSL
+118 GTKGSYSSL
-124 KTGLTSA
+124 SA
-131 FSPLLTLKDSLFAS
+131 EQKEAFDSIISAS
-145 IKTTSFSQDI
+145 IKAYNQEITNAQNTMQCNADMADSSYDAMVAICAYNYQIAKSYSQI
-155 KTGTQLV
+155 
-162 EKAEQSFRG
+162 
-171 LNGTITGSIAVLSR
+171 
-185 AGQAEK
+185 GQAAANAKMGKAWSGAQYGKNVKKTDVKTETTNRVISDENAEK
-191 FFIDTQNK
+191 YKKMAQEGYRMVGEADDNGWQTWVSKKQYEDKSNWENGKVGGEWKGKNESAGTDDGIVKLHEDYGGKEYQQVIDNAGIQIDDTQK
-199 GISVTKVVHDLQ
+199 EI
-211 KRATSGLM
+211 
-219 QRADA
+219 ADK
-224 VVVATLFQRAFNL
+224 F
-237 EEKDAKKVVSFFNKE
+237 
-252 LTEQEKEWIKN
+252 
-263 IGLIKLYN
+263 
-271 AETNKLDPKLVEQQF
+271 
-286 TPKSGLLGNFFKNI
+286 SGLLGNF
-300 KLGYSQ
+300 
-306 AAKGSEAFGEAAA
+306 AK
-319 KGSSEA
+319 
-325 ASGLGGVIGKIG
+325 
-337 AFIMANIATIAIIAA
+337 
-352 VVAALAVLAY
+352 
-362 AIYKA
+362 
-367 YKATP
+367 
-372 GQQLIKNIEQQEQ
+372 
-385 EITRLNEVL
+385 
-394 EETSS
+394 
-399 LISDCSS
+399 
-406 NWDTFTSKKE
+406 
-416 ELENLTKGTLE
+416 
-427 WHEALNDAN
+427 
-436 QAIQEIAEKL
+436 
-446 GLSYSVDTETG
+446 
-457 LYKLEDGA
+457 
-465 YENAMKAQ
+465 
-473 YQKEQNTMTA
+473 
-483 ISITEAQ
+483 
-490 KEYNEKIKDFRD
+490 
-502 KYNFSTDDDIE
+502 
-513 KGLVD
+513 
-518 FYNGGFLSWERV
+518 
-530 SKSLNDEEAKKGSDW
+530 
-545 KNTSDAPADNTQ
+545 
-557 GLEDDKYYIAV
+557 
-568 DDENGEKEW
+568 
-577 KEFSEYA
+577 
-584 KSGANVELYG
+584 
-594 AYNELEEIQKQYES
+594 
-608 KIKNIYSSVAYDN
+608 
-621 LSDDNKW
+621 
-628 AAESIVDSVVTSQIT
+628 
-643 NGETIETLSK
+643 
-653 QAINDLLDEDKGE
+653 
-666 NIKKYE
+666 
-672 GLSDGEI
+672 
-679 KNILDTSYKE
+679 
-689 LAGSNK
+689 
-695 VEEKD
+695 
-700 LVEVAERLGDG
+700 
-711 TKYDKKTNKLEID
+711 
-724 GVTYTVTNDEDDVD
+724 
-738 NDKNIISQDQAMQ
+738 
-751 KLFNHAAGDYATEDI
+751 
-766 SKTTEEVNKW
+766 
-776 LNSQGEITTE
+776 
-786 NIGSFK
+786 
-792 VDKNASEAARQ
+792 
-803 AEQKIVEQKQKEFMD
+803 
-818 LYKEINND
+818 
-826 EMEEFDGETFK
+826 
-837 KLDEKEKA
+837 
-845 YFNAYSKSTSTFA
+845 
-858 KNLSK
+858 
-863 AKSSDTDAKPW
+863 
-874 NAAERKAV
+874 
-882 LEAYENISENAI
+882 
-894 QGAGQIRDIMT
+894 
-905 EAAES
+905 
-910 ANDTSKAIVQAG
+910 
-922 LVALETSNYNNQAQ
+922 
-936 LDQLGNTLVSDD
+936 
-948 FTEAL
+948 
-953 SSAAENG
+953 
-960 EITAETINSVKD
+960 
-972 SFSDVN
+972 
-978 QIMEN
+978 
-983 GVITSG
+983 
-989 GLARVMQ
+989 
-996 SVNDGVLEVTD
+996 
-1007 VTVGLAEAF
+1007 
-1016 SALSDSETA
+1016 
-1025 YANQKERFDNI
+1025 
-1036 GDSQTEYASDKL
+1036 
-1048 TDTFESMAELARRG
+1048 
-1062 AYGDSQ
+1062 
-1068 FTEMGQAIVGEDKW
+1068 
-1082 NKWVTNNDGSTKAA
+1082 
-1096 YEQLLNEFG
+1096 
-1105 SSDGSDVTYF
+1105 
-1115 DLAKNK
+1115 
-1121 ISEGGN
+1121 
-1127 ENKAFSMKDGN
+1127 
-1138 INIDW
+1138 
-1143 SEMEEGLTFSE
+1143 
-1154 NIAKQLGVSKE
+1154 
-1165 EAEGMATYMETFSD
+1165 
-1179 SAKAAAKELN
+1179 
-1189 KTAAFNKFKESKAE
+1189 
-1203 KGTNG
+1203 
-1208 NVLGYN
+1208 
-1214 LTTDEELISLAAQFD
+1214 
-1229 YSEDQIDQFKEDFKD
+1229 
-1244 ELNDII
+1244 
-1250 TVDDLFEEGGGLSKK
+1250 
-1265 GKSYIDNLDKQIN
+1265 
-1278 EWLGT
+1278 
-1283 DSLVL
+1283 
-1288 QIGTDFEIDEADF
+1288 
-1301 EKQINGIGAKI
+1301 
-1312 QAMLEKDIDPSKIA
+1312 
-1326 NTVLSGFDDLD
+1326 
-1337 DTTKNKIVDKLINKG
+1337 
-1352 YLAQNFK
+1352 
-1359 DGITDG
+1359 
-1365 AMTSEAV
+1365 
-1372 IKGMDEYMG
+1372 
-1381 DQAAYEM
+1381 
-1388 NTNIAK
+1388 
-1394 IHVTLPVSIGDSYVA
+1394 
-1409 TLLGLDN
+1409 
-1416 FTITIGGEGAQ
+1416 
-1427 AHGAPSK
+1427 
-1434 PPNLN
+1434 
-1439 DYVPKEDSSDSDGS
+1439 
-1453 TETSEKKKTPDDST
+1453 
-1467 VTDDPG
+1467 
-1473 DGDSDSGSGSGDDED
+1473 SGSGSGSDDDED
-1488 DESNRA
+1488 DESKRA

-1505 RQLNNLT
+1505 RQLNNLA

-1555 DTALDIMFKNSD
+1555 ESVADILSKNAD
-1567 KLNTDYYSIDT
+1567 KLNTDYFSIHE
-1578 DERGYIVFTWTDA
+1578 DERGYTVFEWTDA
-1591 GQKAVNEGLIDDD
+1591 GQKAVDEGLIDDD
-1604 TLEIYKNLQDAVNE
+1604 TLEIYVNLQDAVNE

-1834 SKGQEKIGEMM
+1834 SKGQEKIGDMM

-1956 DTLTE
+1956 DALTE

-2315 LFENGIGLY
+2315 LFEDGIGLY

-2536 KIDKKVKDEIISL
+2536 KIDKKVKDEIVSL
-2549 VNGILFTEGKTL
+2549 VNGILSTEGKTL

-2577 MLDTSST
+2577 MLDTSSA

-2667 SQAFDKFSTY
+2667 GQAFDKFSTY

-2708 IQKIKDLFGDNNFLG
+2708 IEKIKNLFGDNNFLG
-2723 NLWNKFKDSLGHLP
+2723 NLWDKFKDSLNHLP
-2737 TISGNTSV
+2737 TISGNTSI
-2745 LEGIRQ
+2745 LERIRQ
-2751 KLESLFHYAS
+2751 RLDNLFNYAS

-2813 ILSKGNLNFS
+2813 ILSEGNLNFS

>member
-1 MANISAIGKI
+1 MANISAIGKV
-11 IEFLTKVLSTVN
+11 IELLTKVLSVVN

-40 TIASAGLMVGAFLAV
+40 TIASAGLMVGTFFAV
-55 RAAVNK
+55 RAAING
-61 LIKSVATA
+61 LIKSTVKA
-69 IASTGLLGKTT
+69 IASTGLLGKTA
-80 AATAVTSK
+80 AATAVTSRA
-88 VGFKSIAA
+88 GFKSIAA
-96 SVDSLNAKLTAV
+96 SVDSLNAKLAAV
-108 NLQGKTISFD
+108 NLQGKSISFD
-118 GLISSL
+118 GLVTSL
-124 KTGLTSA
+124 KSGLTSA
-131 FSPLLTLKDSLFAS
+131 FSSLLTLKDSLFAS
-145 IKTTSFSQDI
+145 IKTTSFWEDIFDSQGI
-155 KTGTQLV
+155 ITGAQLV
-162 EKAEQSFRG
+162 DKAEQSFRG
-171 LNGTITGSIAVLSR
+171 LNGTITGSIAVFDK

-191 FFIDTQNK
+191 FFIDTQNR
-199 GISVTKVVHDLQ
+199 GVSVTKVVHDLQ
-211 KRATSGLM
+211 EKATSGIM
-219 QRADA
+219 QKADA
-224 VVVATLFQRAFNL
+224 VVAATLFQRAFNL
-237 EEKDAKKVVSFFNKE
+237 EEEDAKRVIGLFNKE

-271 AETNKLDPKLVEQQF
+271 AETNKLDPTQVEQQF
-286 TPKSGLLGNFFKNI
+286 TPKSGLFGNFFKNI
-300 KLGYSQ
+300 KLGYQQ
-306 AAKGSEAFGEAAA
+306 AGTSAKAFGVTATESSAEAAT
-319 KGSSEA
+319 
-325 ASGLGGVIGKIG
+325 GLGGVIGQIG
-337 AFIMANIATIAIIAA
+337 AFIVANAAAIAVIVA
-352 VVAALAVLAY
+352 VVAALAGLAY

-367 YKATP
+367 YEASP
-372 GQQLIKNIEQQEQ
+372 GQQLVKNIEQQEQ

-416 ELENLTKGTLE
+416 ALENLTKGTLE
-427 WHEALNDAN
+427 WYEALNAAN
-436 QAIQEIAEKL
+436 QAIQEIAERL
-446 GLSYSVDTETG
+446 GLNYSVDTETG
-457 LYKLEDGA
+457 LYKFDDEDA
-465 YENAMKAQ
+465 YENAMKEQ
-473 YQKEQNTMTA
+473 YQKEQNTMIG

-490 KEYNEKIKDFRD
+490 KEYNENLKEFRD
-502 KYNFSTDDDIE
+502 KYDYDTWDSTE

-518 FYNGGFLSWERV
+518 FYNSESWF
-530 SKSLNDEEAKKGSDW
+530 SKKFNQEDVKKGSDW
-545 KNTSDAPADNTQ
+545 KKVSFAPAATPN
-557 GLEDDKYYIAV
+557 LENDKYYVAV
-568 DDENGEKEW
+568 TGEKDQKEW

-584 KSGANVELYG
+584 SSGENKELYG
-594 AYNELEEIQKQYES
+594 AYNEVKEIQKQYES
-608 KIKNIYSSVAYDN
+608 EVKNIYSSVAYDN

-628 AAESIVDSVVTSQIT
+628 AAETIADSAVSSQT
-643 NGETIETLSK
+643 MDGKTIETLSK
-653 QAINDLLDEDKGE
+653 QAITNLLDEDEAKD
-666 NIKKYE
+666 IKKYK
-672 GLSDGEI
+672 GLSDKEI
-679 KNILDTSYKE
+679 DKILNTSYE
-689 LAGSNK
+689 DLADSNK

-700 LVEVAERLGDG
+700 LVTVAERLGNE
-711 TKYDKKTNKLEID
+711 TKYDKKTNKLKID
-724 GVTYTVTNDEDDVD
+724 GVTYEVTNDEDEVD

-751 KLFNHAAGDYATEDI
+751 KLFNQAAGNYATEDI
-766 SKTTEEVNKW
+766 NKTTKAVDKW
-776 LNSQGEITTE
+776 LSEATSGTGEITIE
-786 NIGSFK
+786 NIGGLSTDGGK
-792 VDKNASEAARQ
+792 TDEATEQ
-803 AEQKIVEQKQKEFMD
+803 AEQNIINQKQQEFMD
-818 LYKEINND
+818 LYNETVAEDGNSKMTEL
-826 EMEEFDGETFK
+826 ELGKFEELSKDQ
-837 KLDEKEKA
+837 KA

-863 AKSSDTDAKPW
+863 LKFEEDNATQWDAD
-874 NAAERKAV
+874 ERKAV
-882 LEAYENISENAI
+882 LEAYEHISENAI

-905 EAAES
+905 EAAEAS
-910 ANDTSKAIVQAG
+910 DATSKAIVQAG
-922 LVALETSNYNNQAQ
+922 LAALETSNYNNQAQ
-936 LDQLGNTLVSDD
+936 LDQLGNTLASDD

-1036 GDSQTEYASDKL
+1036 GESQTEYASDKL

-1082 NKWVTNNDGSTKAA
+1082 DNWVTSNDGSTKAA
-1096 YEQLLNEFG
+1096 YEQLLSEFG

-1115 DLAKNK
+1115 DLAENK
-1121 ISEGGN
+1121 ISEAGDTN
-1127 ENKAFSMKDGN
+1127 EAFSMKDGN

-1143 SEMEEGLTFSE
+1143 SQMEEGLTFSE
-1154 NIAKQLGVSKE
+1154 NIAKQLSVSKE

-1179 SAKAAAKELN
+1179 DAKAAAKELN
-1189 KTAAFNKFKESKAE
+1189 KTAAFTKFKNNKAVQNDN
-1203 KGTNG
+1203 GTTQ
-1208 NVLGYN
+1208 GYE
-1214 LTTDEELISLAAQFD
+1214 LTTDEELIGLAAQFD
-1229 YSEDQIDQFKEDFKD
+1229 YSENQIDQFKKDFKD
-1244 ELNDII
+1244 ELSGII
-1250 TVDDLFEEGGGLSKK
+1250 TADDLFKNGEATELGT
-1265 GKSYIDNLDKQIN
+1265 SYINNLNKQLN
-1278 EWLGT
+1278 NWLGT
-1283 DSLVL
+1283 SDLEFQIKADFNTDSD
-1288 QIGTDFEIDEADF
+1288 DFEN
-1301 EKQINGIGAKI
+1301 QIKGIGAKI
-1312 QAMLEKDIDPSKIA
+1312 QTMLDEGVENADIA

-1337 DTTKNKIVDKLINKG
+1337 EEKKDRIVDSLINQG
-1352 YLAQNFK
+1352 YLAENFK
-1359 DGITDG
+1359 DGITNG
-1365 AMTSEAV
+1365 IINSQTV
-1372 IKGMDEYMG
+1372 IEGMDKYMG
-1381 DQAAYEM
+1381 AQAAYEM
-1388 NTNIAK
+1388 NKGIAQ
-1394 IHVTLPVSIGDSYVA
+1394 IHVTLPIHIEDAWAA
-1409 TLLGLDN
+1409 TALGFKD
-1416 FTITIGGEGAQ
+1416 FTITIGGKGAI
-1427 AHGAPSK
+1427 AHGDGGEK
-1434 PPNLN
+1434 P
-1439 DYVPKEDSSDSDGS
+1439 DFSSYVSTSSNSDSDS
-1453 TETSEKKKTPDDST
+1453 TDKDPKGDSI
-1467 VTDDPG
+1467 VTEDSG
-1473 DGDSDSGSGSGDDED
+1473 DGDSDSGSGSGSDSDDDED
-1488 DESNRA
+1488 DESNRT

-1505 RQLNNLT
+1505 RQLNNLS

-1527 ARIKKLNQEIKL
+1527 SRIKKLNQEIKL

-1555 DTALDIMFKNSD
+1555 ETAADILSKNAD
-1567 KLNTDYYSIDT
+1567 KLNTDYYSIHE
-1578 DERGYIVFTWTDA
+1578 DERGYTVFEWTDA
-1591 GQKAVNEGLIDDD
+1591 GQKAVDEGLIDDE
-1604 TLEIYKNLQDAVNE
+1604 TLEIYVNLQDAVNE
-1618 VADQQD
+1618 IADQQD

-1845 DKLFPNSII
+1845 DKLFPNSIV

-2060 DEQQD
+2060 NEQQD

-2128 DRDGYK
+2128 DRDGYR

-2139 LKKGQS
+2139 LKKGQQ

-2151 VDKEETEKDWNSK
+2151 IDKEETEKDWNSK

-2226 ILKQAVTAINN
+2226 VLKQAVTAINN

-2315 LFENGIGLY
+2315 LFENDIGLY

-2331 VDGGGAV
+2331 IDGGGAV

-2353 GMSNFAAAATDAAS
+2353 GMSNFAAAAADAAS
-2367 MGMDMIGDMAPGFA
+2367 MGMDMVGDMAPGFA

-2400 RVNNELEDNIDVII
+2400 RVNNELEDNIDAII

-2442 GQPDDETYPIYDVLQ
+2442 GQPDDETYPIYDALQ

-2467 KNLLARD
+2467 KNLLTRD

-2536 KIDKKVKDEIISL
+2536 KIDKKVKDEIVSL
-2549 VNGILFTEGKTL
+2549 VNGILSTEGKTL

-2577 MLDTSST
+2577 MLDTSSA

-2605 KLFDRQYAAENTPQ
+2605 KLFDKQYAAENTPQ

-2636 VSDFFDGF
+2636 VNDFF
-2644 WDKLKSFFS
+2644 
-2653 NAVENITGKSDSAI
+2653 
-2667 SQAFDKFSTY
+2667 
-2677 LTEGTIGS
+2677 
-2685 ESKSTQTWLN
+2685 
-2695 RIFSSITGGISSI
+2695 
-2708 IQKIKDLFGDNNFLG
+2708 
-2723 NLWNKFKDSLGHLP
+2723 
-2737 TISGNTSV
+2737 
-2745 LEGIRQ
+2745 
-2751 KLESLFHYAS
+2751 
-2761 GGTIRSNQRALVG
+2761 
-2774 EAGAELIQH
+2774 
-2783 ARGGATYA
+2783 
-2791 TGPSLVDL
+2791 
-2799 EKGDIVYNAAQTRK
+2799 
-2813 ILSKGNLNFS
+2813 
-2823 RFAEGTATSMMARTA
+2823 
-2838 FGYSMPTVSLNLPD
+2838 
-2852 FDQSNKESTVNLNLN
+2852 
-2867 LEDLTVDTP
+2867 
-2876 DRVDEVAERVMDKIS
+2876 
-2891 NTINGAMWPYNRLN
+2891 